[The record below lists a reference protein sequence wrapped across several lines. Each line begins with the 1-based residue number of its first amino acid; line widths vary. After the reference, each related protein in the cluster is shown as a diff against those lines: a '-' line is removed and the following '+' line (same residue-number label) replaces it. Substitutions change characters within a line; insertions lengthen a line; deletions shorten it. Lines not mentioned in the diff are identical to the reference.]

1 MRKKII
7 FSISVIFA
15 VICMIVIFRF
25 SSQNCADTNSVSY
38 GVTSKLASIIFSEY
52 DQLNAE
58 NQNLLTEQL
67 NHFVRKMAHFS
78 LYFILG
84 FMTSLSVFLAVHKY
98 IKSFAA
104 GVTVCF
110 IYGSLDEIH
119 QIYVP
124 GRTPLVRD
132 VIIDTAGGVCGI
144 LFFFMMISVIL
155 NIKRVYTEKKT
166 ASQ

>member
-7 FSISVIFA
+7 FVISVILA
-15 VICMIVIFRF
+15 VVCMIVIFSF
-25 SSQNCADTNSVSY
+25 SSQNCVDTNSLSHE
-38 GVTSKLASIIFSEY
+38 VTSKISGIIFSGY
-52 DQLNAE
+52 YQLDAE
-58 NQNLLTEQL
+58 TQNIMTEQL
-67 NHFVRKMAHFS
+67 NLFIRKMAHFS

-84 FMTSLSVFLAVHKY
+84 FMSALSVFLATHKY
-98 IKSFAA
+98 LKSFVS
-104 GVTVCF
+104 GIIICL

-119 QIYVP
+119 QMYVP

-144 LFFFMMISVIL
+144 VLCIMIISVIF
-155 NIKRVYTEKKT
+155 NFKQVYTEKKT